1 METQLTLL
9 KKQSDEREQKR
20 IKEKYSMEAEK
31 LEMGNFILTRVL
43 NNDAET
49 RSIWLLGKFKGD
61 PTENLLIMTLRKTEF
76 TEDQMREI
84 FDAPTRKKHKIQSK
98 QYFHNSE
105 FRKYW
110 FNLPEELSK
119 VQCDIMYPASE
130 AMILKYTR

>member
-76 TEDQMREI
+76 TED
-84 FDAPTRKKHKIQSK
+84 
-98 QYFHNSE
+98 
-105 FRKYW
+105 
-110 FNLPEELSK
+110 
-119 VQCDIMYPASE
+119 
-130 AMILKYTR
+130 